1 MIMRTNDIQKIKVL
15 ENILQQIVDNSNT
28 IYYYDIETLS
38 TDGNL
43 LVNTVL
49 SNEDGVVIREFEG
62 TYFEVLCDVKLV
74 LYGLLD

>member
-1 MIMRTNDIQKIKVL
+1 MRTNDMQKIKVL

-38 TDGNL
+38 TDGDL
-43 LVNTVL
+43 LVNAVL
-49 SNEDGVVIREFEG
+49 SNEDGIVIREFEG

-74 LYGLLD
+74 LYGLLE

>member
-1 MIMRTNDIQKIKVL
+1 MRTNDIQKIKVL

-43 LVNTVL
+43 LVNAVL
-49 SNEDGVVIREFEG
+49 SNEDGIVIREFEG

>member
-1 MIMRTNDIQKIKVL
+1 MRTNNIQKIKVL

-38 TDGNL
+38 TENEEL
-43 LVNTVL
+43 LVNAVL
-49 SNEDGVVIREFEG
+49 SNEDGIVIREFEG

>member
-1 MIMRTNDIQKIKVL
+1 MRTNDIQKIKVL

-28 IYYYDIETLS
+28 IYYYDIETLLANG
-38 TDGNL
+38 DL
-43 LVNTVL
+43 LVNAVL
-49 SNEDGVVIREFEG
+49 SNEDGIVIREFEG

>member
-1 MIMRTNDIQKIKVL
+1 MRTNDIQKIKVL

-38 TDGNL
+38 TDGDL
-43 LVNTVL
+43 LVNAVL
-49 SNEDGVVIREFEG
+49 SNEDGIVIREFEG
-62 TYFEVLCDVKLV
+62 NYFEVLCDVKLV

>member
-1 MIMRTNDIQKIKVL
+1 MRTNNIQKIKVL
-15 ENILQQIVDNSNT
+15 EDILQQIVDNSNT

-43 LVNTVL
+43 LVNAVL
-49 SNEDGVVIREFEG
+49 SNEDGIVIREFEG

>member
-1 MIMRTNDIQKIKVL
+1 MRTNDIQKIKVL

-38 TDGNL
+38 ADGDL
-43 LVNTVL
+43 LVNAVL

>member
-1 MIMRTNDIQKIKVL
+1 MQKIKVL

-38 TDGNL
+38 TDGDL
-43 LVNTVL
+43 LVNAVL
-49 SNEDGVVIREFEG
+49 SNEDGIVIREFEG

-74 LYGLLD
+74 LYGLLE

>member
-1 MIMRTNDIQKIKVL
+1 MRTNDIQKIKVL

-38 TDGNL
+38 TDGDL
-43 LVNTVL
+43 LVNAVL
-49 SNEDGVVIREFEG
+49 SNEDGIVIREFEG